1 MMNNTTSN
9 FSAADNNNNHDKIAR
24 KLKRQ
29 TIATRVAGVSSL
41 AVIATFCFAG
51 GNEEVFNGLICVAL
65 VVSIGCYIA
74 CRGKGLSHLLSRTAK
89 ACLHMPIFPANLIA
103 TYFGVMLLLI
113 AALLFPF
120 IGTYASLRE
129 TKAELAG

>member
-9 FSAADNNNNHDKIAR
+9 FNAADNNNYNDKMAR

-29 TIATRVAGVSSL
+29 TIATRVAAVSSL

-51 GNEEVFNGLICVAL
+51 GNEEVFSGLICAAL

-74 CRGKGLSHLLSRTAK
+74 CGGKGLPHLLSKTAK
-89 ACLHMPIFPANLIA
+89 SCIHMPIFPTNFIA
-103 TYFGVMLLLI
+103 AYFGVMVLLI
-113 AALLFPF
+113 VALLFPF
-120 IGTYASLRE
+120 IGTYASLQE
-129 TKAELAG
+129 TKAELSG

>member
-1 MMNNTTSN
+1 MMNTTTSN
-9 FSAADNNNNHDKIAR
+9 FSATDNNNNNDKMAR

-29 TIATRVAGVSSL
+29 TIATRVAGASSL

-51 GNEEVFNGLICVAL
+51 GNEEVFSGLICAAI

-74 CRGKGLSHLLSRTAK
+74 CGGKGLPHLLSKTTK
-89 ACLHMPIFPANLIA
+89 SCLHMPIFPANLIA